1 MNPNSQNAN
10 VPELLSQ
17 VEDQALSPGRAA
29 IFNTKVNLQAATA
42 TSRVFTELG
51 LKYRGILTPV
61 NSPSEIRR
69 SFGMMSQSGERRRTW
84 SRGVLQ
90 SCDGRRFRRL
100 NFWEET

>member
-69 SFGMMSQSGERRRTW
+69 SFGMMSQSA
-84 SRGVLQ
+84 SAAARGAAAFSKVAM
-90 SCDGRRFRRL
+90 GGGFAV
-100 NFWEET
+100 